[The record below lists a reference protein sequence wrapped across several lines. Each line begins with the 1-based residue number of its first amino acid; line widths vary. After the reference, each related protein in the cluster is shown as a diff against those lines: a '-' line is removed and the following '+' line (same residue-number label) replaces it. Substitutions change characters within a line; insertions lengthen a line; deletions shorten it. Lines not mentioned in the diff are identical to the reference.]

1 MKDSES
7 KIRVCVPICEPT
19 ADGILKSLAA
29 AEPRAD
35 LIEIRFD
42 CLRPDEFRET
52 KTLISRL
59 VQQSSVPLIVTLR
72 SKDQGGRGD
81 FSKPVRHEFWAN
93 IPSGNFYVDV
103 ELDFVSSAE
112 VELDWEK
119 VICSHHDFQ
128 SVPEDLDQIYERLA
142 ATKASV
148 LKIAIKAGDV
158 TDCLSVFRLLKRAKE
173 YGRALIAIAMGEAGL
188 ATRVLGP
195 SRGSYLTYAPI
206 EPESATAPGQ
216 VTASDLRDLYRIDQI
231 TPDTLVAGLV
241 GNPITHSF
249 SPHIHNAALRAA
261 DINGVYLPFAVNNF
275 EAFMSRMVR
284 RSTREIDWN
293 LRGLS
298 ITAPYKAMALES
310 VDWADQVAKE
320 IGAVNTLVLDG
331 EQIRGYNTDADGFIA
346 PIKERRGDLRGLKCA
361 VIGAG
366 GASRMAT
373 WSLQRE
379 GALVTVFARN
389 MDRATELARNFKVD
403 LRDVS
408 EAKFEGFDVVVNAT
422 PVGTKGMSEELSLVG
437 GQQLRGNGLAYDLVY
452 NPTKTR
458 FLSEAESVGCE
469 TVGGLEMLINQA
481 ARQFELWTGQ
491 PAPRSVMQTAAQ
503 QAISRFN

>member
-7 KIRVCVPICEPT
+7 KVRVCVPICEPT
-19 ADGILKSLAA
+19 TDGILKSFAA
-29 AEPRAD
+29 GEPHAD

-42 CLRPDEFRET
+42 CLRLEELRET
-52 KTLISRL
+52 KALISRL
-59 VQQSSVPLIVTLR
+59 VQQSKVPLIVTLR
-72 SKDQGGRGD
+72 SKDQGGRSD
-81 FSKPVRHEFWAN
+81 FSEPLRREFWAN

-103 ELDFVSSAE
+103 ELDLVNRAE
-112 VELDWEK
+112 HKLDWEK
-119 VICSHHDFQ
+119 VICSHHDFER
-128 SVPEDLDQIYERLA
+128 VPPDLVQIYERLA
-142 ATKASV
+142 ATKAGV
-148 LKIAIKAGDV
+148 LKIAVKADDV
-158 TDCLSVFRLLKRAKE
+158 IDCLPVFRLLKRAKE
-173 YGRALIAIAMGEAGL
+173 DGRELIAIAMGEAGI

-195 SRGSYLTYAPI
+195 SRGSYLTYGPI
-206 EPESATAPGQ
+206 EPEGATAPGQ
-216 VTASDLRDLYRIDQI
+216 VTASDLRDLYHIDQI
-231 TPDTLVAGLV
+231 TPDTLIAGLV
-241 GNPITHSF
+241 GNPVTHSF
-249 SPHIHNAALRAA
+249 SPYIHNAALTAT
-261 DINGVYLPFAVNNF
+261 DINGVYLPFAVKNF
-275 EAFMSRMVR
+275 EAFMHRMVR
-284 RSTREIDWN
+284 QSTREIDWN

-310 VDWADQVAKE
+310 VDWADQVARE

-331 EQIRGYNTDADGFIA
+331 EQIRGYNTDADGFIG
-346 PIKERRGDLRGLKCA
+346 PLKERRGDLRGLKCA

-389 MDRATELARNFKVD
+389 MNRATQLAREFDVD

-408 EAKFEGFDVVVNAT
+408 DTKFEGFQVVVNAT
-422 PVGTKGMSEELSLVG
+422 PVGTKGMSEEVSIVS
-437 GQQLRGNGLAYDLVY
+437 GQQLRGTSLAYDLVY
-452 NPTKTR
+452 NPVKTR

-481 ARQFELWTGQ
+481 ATQFELWTGR
-491 PAPRSVMQTAAQ
+491 PAPRSAMRTAVE